1 MCSSGSSQDSAGK
14 QKLDDVGL
22 FFFFFFIPELASK
35 SKRSSFS

>member
-22 FFFFFFIPELASK
+22 FFFFLIPELASK